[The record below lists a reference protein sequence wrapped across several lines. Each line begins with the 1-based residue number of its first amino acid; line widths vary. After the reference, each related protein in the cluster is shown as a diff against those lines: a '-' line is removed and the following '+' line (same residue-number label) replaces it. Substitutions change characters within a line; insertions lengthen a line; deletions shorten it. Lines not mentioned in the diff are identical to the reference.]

1 MPSEEQPELCETKH
15 GGVSMFLLELP
26 EQLALTAFVRPGR
39 GLVPAGQGEADGD
52 DSGDSLTFF
61 L

>member
-1 MPSEEQPELCETKH
+1 
-15 GGVSMFLLELP
+15 MFLLELP
-26 EQLALTAFVRPGR
+26 EQLALMAFVRPGR